1 MTTATGSGR
10 GFPEPSAGPGR
21 AVRGGGFVSGADS
34 APGGPHRDYPR
45 AWTAAEWV
53 GQAMIVTG
61 LAGVLLALVVLPA
74 VALVGLTVKGGAD
87 AFLDLPA
94 NLTVPPLPQASRILD
109 SQGNVIGY
117 LRGEQ
122 DRQIVPLD
130 RVPTVMRQAIIDIED
145 SRFYEH
151 TGLDYKGL
159 LRAYVSNQESGE
171 VTQGGSTLTQQYVKN
186 VLLQAATSKEEKDAA
201 TEQTVRRKLREARYA
216 LYLEE
221 HLSKDQILER
231 YLNIA
236 YFGDGAYG
244 VETAA
249 KHYFN
254 VDVDQLTLPQA
265 AMLAGLVKNPT
276 AYNPILHPQAATLRR
291 DIVLDRMHELGHIS
305 DEQLRQTKAAP
316 VVLNR
321 PPQAADPCQLS
332 SAPFFCAYIR
342 RTLLADD
349 RFGATEADRERLL
362 FEGGLTIRTTLSPA
376 AQAAA
381 QNAANTVVPPGNR
394 VAVGVAMLQP
404 GTGKVLAL
412 TVNREYGP
420 SADGLPA
427 ERTTDFAHTKQII
440 PLEETSFS
448 PGSTFKVFTLAAALE
463 KGMPLNTTYN
473 SPTCYHS
480 NVFNNPDTDEDGR
493 QSPADCFGN
502 ADPNEAGL
510 YSMTTATWDSVNTY
524 YIQLAE
530 KVGLR
535 NTAEMAR
542 RLGVTSC
549 RVQDQSA
556 SLRCPGGGIGPVDGA
571 AVLGTNEISTMDLA
585 TAYATLAD
593 HGVRCDPQ
601 PFESITQRVGSTD
614 RPVPYTMP
622 APCHQVLKAE
632 IADTVTS
639 VLEGVILYGTG
650 APNAQIGRPAAG
662 KTGTAEGF
670 STASFAGYI
679 PQLATA
685 VTVADP
691 RSPTTYPLRNV
702 LGNKVVYGGGLPAQV
717 WAQTMRG
724 AIDGLAL
731 PVEPMPSPDGTQPY
745 QMKKM
750 LPDVVGQDVALA
762 QALLTSQGFSVTV
775 QEILSPFSKGMVLAM
790 NPGGN
795 QEVDA
800 GSEVVLMVSQ
810 GFALRSQTDGGNTP
824 TGFDYGRMPIR
835 DGPLTA
841 APGRGRGNGGRD
853 GPGAG

>member
-1 MTTATGSGR
+1 MTSATGSGHGSPR
-10 GFPEPSAGPGR
+10 PPAGSGRAGYGKGVASGAGPMP
-21 AVRGGGFVSGADS
+21 D
-34 APGGPHRDYPR
+34 GPHRGYPR
-45 AWTAAEWV
+45 AWTAVEWI
-53 GQAMIVTG
+53 GQAMVISG
-61 LAGVLLALVVLPA
+61 LAGVLLALVLLPV
-74 VALVGLTVKGGAD
+74 VALAGLTVKGSAD

-109 SQGNVIGY
+109 AKGNVIGY

-122 DRQIVPLD
+122 DRQIIPLD
-130 RVPTVMRQAIIDIED
+130 RIPTVLRQAVIDIED

-151 TGLDYKGL
+151 TGLDYRGL
-159 LRAYVSNQESGE
+159 LRAYVSNQESGA

-186 VLLQAATSKEEKDAA
+186 VLLQAATSREEKEAA

-254 VDVDQLTLPQA
+254 VEVDQLTLPQA

-276 AYNPILHPQAATLRR
+276 AYNPVLHPQAAMSRR
-291 DIVLDRMHELGHIS
+291 DVVLERMHELGHIS
-305 DEQLRQTKAAP
+305 DEQLRQIRGTP

-332 SAPFFCAYIR
+332 SVPFFCAYVR
-342 RTLLADD
+342 RTLLADE
-349 RFGATEADRERLL
+349 RFGATQADRERLL
-362 FEGGLTIRTTLSPA
+362 FEGGLTIRTTLDPV

-404 GTGKVLAL
+404 GTGNVLAL
-412 TVNREYGP
+412 AVNREYGP
-420 SADGLPA
+420 SADGQPP
-427 ERTTDFAHTKQII
+427 ERTTDFVHTKQII
-440 PLEETSFS
+440 PLEEASFS

-463 KGMPLNTTYN
+463 KGLPLNTTYY
-473 SPTCYHS
+473 SPACYHS
-480 NVFNNPDTDEDGR
+480 DVFHNPDTDDNGH
-493 QSPADCFGN
+493 QSQGDCYGN

-542 RLGVTSC
+542 RLGVSSC
-549 RVQDQSA
+549 RVQDQSE

-585 TAYATLAD
+585 TAYATLAN
-593 HGVRCDPQ
+593 HGVRCDPR

-614 RPVPYTMP
+614 RPVPYS
-622 APCHQVLKAE
+622 APEPCRQVLGTQ

-639 VLEGVILYGTG
+639 VLEGVILHGTG
-650 APNAQIGRPAAG
+650 VPNAQIGRPAAG

-685 VTVADP
+685 VTLADP

-702 LGNKVVYGGGLPAQV
+702 LGNQVVYGGGLPAQV
-717 WAQTMRG
+717 WARAMRG
-724 AIDGLAL
+724 TADGLGL
-731 PVEPMPSPDGTQPY
+731 PVAPMPSPDDTQPHPA
-745 QMKKM
+745 KKT
-750 LPDVVGQDVALA
+750 LPDVVGLDLSLA
-762 QALLTSQGFSVTV
+762 QQRLTSQGFRVTV
-775 QEILSPFSKGMVLAM
+775 QEIWSPFSKGTVLAM

-795 QEVDA
+795 QEVDE

-810 GFALRSQTDGGNTP
+810 GFVLRSAESDEGGTP
-824 TGFDYGRMPIR
+824 TRLGDGRRSARADP
-835 DGPLTA
+835 GTA
-841 APGRGRGNGGRD
+841 GSGRVRGSGRS
-853 GPGAG
+853 GAG